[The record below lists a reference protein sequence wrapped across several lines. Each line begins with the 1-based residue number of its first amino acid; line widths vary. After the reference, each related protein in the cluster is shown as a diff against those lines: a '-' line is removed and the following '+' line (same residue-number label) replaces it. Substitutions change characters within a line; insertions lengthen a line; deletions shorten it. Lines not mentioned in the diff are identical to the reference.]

1 MTRSPLRNIA
11 ITCLY
16 AKAVI
21 TSEISAIS
29 QKRVQV
35 LMFHD
40 ISPEAEKRFKAL
52 IHELSI
58 DHTFIAYSDAMD
70 RICSGAIERPYIA
83 FSFDD
88 GYESAYRAAGIL
100 NQYGIKACFFVCP
113 SVLAESHSRTADEF
127 CRLRLHTDPRGFL
140 SWKQV
145 EQLTSQ
151 GHEIGS
157 HTQTHRQLSKLS
169 CDGLEEEIGGSA
181 DLLRRRIGVVKH
193 FAWPY
198 GRFRHFSFAAAK
210 VVARAG
216 FVSAAS
222 GERGCHAGKSKDT
235 LLCVRRD
242 NIDLQW
248 PLSHIRY
255 FLAHNAT
262 SRCIGAGTTWPD
274 FWVA

>member
-1 MTRSPLRNIA
+1 VIRSPLRNVA

-16 AKAVI
+16 AKAVL
-21 TSEISAIS
+21 TSEIAALG

-35 LMFHD
+35 LLFHD
-40 ISPEAEKRFKAL
+40 ISPEHEKRFKTL
-52 IHELSI
+52 IHELSV
-58 DHTFIAYSDAMD
+58 DHTFITYSDAMN
-70 RICSGAIERPYIA
+70 RIASGVIEKPYIV

-88 GYESAYRAAGIL
+88 GYESAYGAAGIL
-100 NQYGIKACFFVCP
+100 NRYGIKASFFVCP
-113 SVLAESHSRTADEF
+113 SVLAECYSRRADEF
-127 CRLRLHTDPRGFL
+127 CRLRLHTDPKAFL
-140 SWKQV
+140 SWQQV

-169 CDGLEEEIGGSA
+169 SDGLEEEICGSA
-181 DLLRRRIGVVKH
+181 EVLRRRIGEVKH
-193 FAWPY
+193 FAWPF
-198 GRFRHFSFAAAK
+198 GRFSHFSFAAAK

-222 GERGCHAGKSKDT
+222 GERGCHSGSSKDS

-242 NIDLQW
+242 NIDLRW

-255 FLAHNAT
+255 FLAHNAK
-262 SRCIGAGTTWPD
+262 SRCIAAGTTWPD
-274 FWVA
+274 YWTA